1 MKKILKL
8 VLMSALCLGLGFVLT
23 GCGSSNP
30 YSSYDLS
37 EYITLP
43 DYDSYET
50 TVPEVSITDEDIEK
64 EIATRLENA
73 KTTEKI
79 TEGTVAEGDTVT
91 ISFEGELADGT
102 KDENMN
108 SDGYDLKLGSG
119 GMIDGFEAG
128 LYGATIGEEVTLN
141 LTFPNPYQ
149 PNEDYSGK
157 DVIFKVTVLSKNV
170 DVIPELNEEFV
181 KANSDYQTVDEYKAA
196 VAKELEQTKY
206 DEQLYNLKY
215 ELYSKLVGETEV
227 LKYPEKQ
234 VKKQCKELE
243 ESYEQ
248 MAKNSGIEWED
259 YLSDT
264 LKVDQETFDEKVEEY
279 AKELVKQEMIIYAV
293 ADKEGLTVTD
303 EEYDTYLNSML
314 ESSGFKDEDAFKEYT
329 GMSLKK
335 YAKKYKMDRDLLL
348 TKELDTIYERLTTE
362 ESE

>member
-1 MKKILKL
+1 MKKVFKL
-8 VLMSALCLGLGFVLT
+8 VLMSALCLGLGFVLS
-23 GCGSSNP
+23 GCGSSDP
-30 YSSYDLS
+30 YSNYDLS

-43 DYDSYET
+43 DYDSYEAA
-50 TVPEVSITDEDIEK
+50 VPEVNITDADIEE
-64 EIATRLENA
+64 EIKSRLENA
-73 KTTEKI
+73 KTTQKI

-91 ISFEGELADGT
+91 IAFEGELADGT

-141 LTFPNPYQ
+141 LTFPDPYQ

-170 DVIPELNEEFV
+170 DVIPEFNEEFV
-181 KANSDYQTVDEYKAA
+181 KANSDYTTLDEYRAG
-196 VAKELEQTKY
+196 VAKELEQSEY
-206 DEQLYNLKY
+206 DEQLSSAKY
-215 ELYSKLVGETEV
+215 DLYSKLVSETEV
-227 LKYPEKQ
+227 LKYPDKEVKQ
-234 VKKQCKELE
+234 QVKELE
-243 ESYEQ
+243 ESYKQ
-248 MAKNSGIEWED
+248 MAENSGAEWED

-264 LKVDQETFDEKVEEY
+264 LKVDQETFDEKIEEY

-293 ADKEGLTVTD
+293 ADKEGLTITD
-303 EEYDTYLNSML
+303 EEYDTYLKNML

-335 YAKKYKMDRDLLL
+335 YAEKYKFSRDLLL
-348 TKELDTIYERLTTE
+348 TKEMDTIYERLTAK
-362 ESE
+362 